1 MVRTQIQLSE
11 EQHRRLKA
19 EAYRRGV
26 SIAAVVR
33 EALAEKLG
41 STQAQPAPGQAESA
55 WLALIGCGHDTAT
68 DVSENHDKYL
78 AEIYYES
85 HR

>member
-1 MVRTQIQLSE
+1 MVRTQIQLTE

-26 SIAAVVR
+26 SISAVAR
-33 EALAEKLG
+33 EFVALGLERREPVG
-41 STQAQPAPGQAESA
+41 EPRHHQA
-55 WLALIGCGHDTAT
+55 LLDLIGCGRDTAA
-68 DVSENHDKYL
+68 DVSVNHDKYL
-78 AEIYYES
+78 AEIYDES